1 MDSAKNM
8 KKKSMAKI
16 LCGHSGEFPKKIW
29 LMLVFANPKTARQ
42 RHPQHPENAK
52 RQNQNS

>member
-8 KKKSMAKI
+8 KKKAWQKSCVAI
-16 LCGHSGEFPKKIW
+16 PGSFQKKIW

-52 RQNQNS
+52 QQNQNS